1 MIIHPDRF
9 SDVINGVTVLGPSIL
24 ETEILM
30 PIYAAI
36 SLVGLHI
43 LKRFHNLILNKDFP
57 LLFSFPKLFEKLN
70 STFAKDMLLLNQRFK
85 YWKSK
90 HFKNALSNSELFQNL
105 IRVAQAYS
113 TAVYQLISLLLK
125 KFAYGFEYQKGAIFG
140 FGKNTS
146 DNTWTALK

>member
-30 PIYAAI
+30 PIYGAI

-43 LKRFHNLILNKDFP
+43 LKRFHNLILNKDSP
-57 LLFSFPKLFEKLN
+57 LLFSFPKLLEKLN

-85 YWKSK
+85 Y
-90 HFKNALSNSELFQNL
+90 
-105 IRVAQAYS
+105 
-113 TAVYQLISLLLK
+113 
-125 KFAYGFEYQKGAIFG
+125 
-140 FGKNTS
+140 
-146 DNTWTALK
+146 